1 MCMCDMSACEKRN
14 TGCGGNANR
23 GRGEAERKVRTR
35 NKLLRVCVGEI
46 ESSCKDMKFIRISV
60 MYEREMQVS
69 RSVAFGEVQRE
80 DEMKRNRN
88 FGEGEDKKSFDIK

>member
-1 MCMCDMSACEKRN
+1 MSACEKRN
-14 TGCGGNANR
+14 TGCGRNANR
-23 GRGEAERKVRTR
+23 EGGEVGGKVRTR
-35 NKLLRVCVGEI
+35 NGQLRVCVGEI

-60 MYEREMQVS
+60 MYEREMQIS
-69 RSVAFGEVQRE
+69 WSDAFGEVKRE

>member
-1 MCMCDMSACEKRN
+1 M
-14 TGCGGNANR
+14 
-23 GRGEAERKVRTR
+23 
-35 NKLLRVCVGEI
+35 GEI

-60 MYEREMQVS
+60 MYEREMQIS
-69 RSVAFGEVQRE
+69 WSDAFGEVKRE

>member
-1 MCMCDMSACEKRN
+1 M
-14 TGCGGNANR
+14 
-23 GRGEAERKVRTR
+23 GEV
-35 NKLLRVCVGEI
+35 

-69 RSVAFGEVQRE
+69 RSVAFGEVKRE

-88 FGEGEDKKSFDIK
+88 FGDKKSFDIK